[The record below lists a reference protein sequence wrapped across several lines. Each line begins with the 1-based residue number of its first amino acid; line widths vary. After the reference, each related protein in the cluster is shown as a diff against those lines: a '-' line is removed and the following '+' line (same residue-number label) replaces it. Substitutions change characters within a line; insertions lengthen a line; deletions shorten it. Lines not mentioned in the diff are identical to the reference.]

1 MPPRTLFAVTF
12 TALALS
18 AQSDRPLS
26 FDVASVKLHDMPQG
40 FVRRPWSP
48 NIECPPWHC
57 GIAGDRFTEDVASLA
72 DLIMDAYRIRRFQVI
87 NLPDWGD
94 SGHDVYD
101 IAAKLPAAPQPATLD
116 QVRRMLQT
124 LLAERFQLKL
134 HHETRDLPAYNL
146 VLARSG
152 SKLTPSP
159 GKPCDNQPGRAGG
172 DPNLPFLTSW
182 DRIPEILG
190 MIADRPVIDKTG
202 YEGHYCTGDGQEAL
216 FSLDMRGLMGS
227 GRGRGA
233 TAAPTAPP
241 DPDTTAPSLFLQ
253 VQQKWGMRL
262 DPQKGPI
269 DVIVIDHVSRPSA
282 N

>member
-1 MPPRTLFAVTF
+1 MRAPNLLAAIAATLT
-12 TALALS
+12 LH
-18 AQSDRPLS
+18 AQPNPPLS

-72 DLIMDAYRIRRFQVI
+72 DLVMDAYRVRRFQVL

-101 IAAKLPAAPQPATLD
+101 ITAKIPAAPQPATLD
-116 QVRRMLQT
+116 QVRRMLQS
-124 LLAERFQLKL
+124 LLADRFQLKF
-134 HHETRDLPAYNL
+134 HRETRDFPVYNL
-146 VLARSG
+146 VVARTG
-152 SKLTPSP
+152 SKLISAP
-159 GKPCDNQPGRAGG
+159 GKPCDNLPGRAGG

-182 DRIPEILG
+182 DRMPEILG

-202 YEGHYCTGDGQEAL
+202 YDGHFCTTDGQEAL
-216 FSLDMRGLMGS
+216 FSLDMRGLMG

-233 TAAPTAPP
+233 VDPPAPSDPDTAAPPL
-241 DPDTTAPSLFLQ
+241 SVQ
-253 VQQKWGMRL
+253 VQQKWGLRL
-262 DPQKGPI
+262 EPQKGPV